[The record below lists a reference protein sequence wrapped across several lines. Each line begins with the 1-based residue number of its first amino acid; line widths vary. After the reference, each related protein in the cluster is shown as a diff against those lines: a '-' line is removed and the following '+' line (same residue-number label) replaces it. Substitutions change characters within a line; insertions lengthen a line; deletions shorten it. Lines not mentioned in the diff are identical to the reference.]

1 MSSNTIFEI
10 KSQWS
15 KDALINKKDYETL
28 YEKSIQDNLNF
39 WKQQGQR
46 VDWIKPY
53 TKIKDVK

>member
-39 WKQQGQR
+39 INHQ
-46 VDWIKPY
+46 IHLHF
-53 TKIKDVK
+53 